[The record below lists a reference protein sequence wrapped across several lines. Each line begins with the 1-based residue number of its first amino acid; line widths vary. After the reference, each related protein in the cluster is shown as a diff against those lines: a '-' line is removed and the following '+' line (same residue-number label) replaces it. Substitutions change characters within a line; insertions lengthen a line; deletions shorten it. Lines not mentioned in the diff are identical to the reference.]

1 MKCTNGKRIDCL
13 NWDTEDL
20 MCLTNGVRVF
30 PERKKCVFKEEE
42 SE

>member
-1 MKCTNGKRIDCL
+1 MKCTNEDRNNCQ